1 METRPAEVQV
11 EKKATYSVIPYLAS
25 EMPETYR
32 NMILAK
38 WLRTLRFGN
47 DFFRLID
54 SNSYFS
60 NYQKYIKALLSR
72 PQCIVRLAVLT
83 DDPDVCLGF
92 SVSEPGVLHY
102 VWVHKDNRKIGVA
115 RSLLQFPFLFVTHL
129 TSVGMSIWNK
139 KFPTVQFNPFK

>member
-1 METRPAEVQV
+1 MVPETES
-11 EKKATYSVIPYLAS
+11 KTSYSVVPYLGKDI
-25 EMPETYR
+25 PETYR

-54 SNSYFS
+54 SDSYFQT
-60 NYQKYIKALLSR
+60 YQINIKNILSR

-92 SVSEPGVLHY
+92 SVSEPDTLHY
-102 VWVHKDNRKIGVA
+102 CWAHKDARKIGIA
-115 RSLLQFPFLFVTHL
+115 KSLTQFPFSVITHVT
-129 TSVGMSIWNK
+129 TTGMMIWNK
-139 KFPTVQFNPFK
+139 KCPSVKFNPFR